1 MQKRFMTNTMGR
13 PMRRVMAWKSLLVA
27 AAIGCSPKPDAKEAV
42 ARLEQVLAAS
52 PQSVPL
58 QLTVAAARTNDAA
71 AGVIALQEAR
81 RQPGLTADQ
90 LQAVEQASQAI
101 VSSLVRRA
109 ADGDARAM
117 AQLEAIER
125 SRSQ

>member
-1 MQKRFMTNTMGR
+1 MNGRAEGFM
-13 PMRRVMAWKSLLVA
+13 MRTWACCVGLAVAWVLGPT
-27 AAIGCSPKPDAKEAV
+27 GCSRKPDATSAV
-42 ARLEQVLAAS
+42 SELERVLAAA

-58 QLTVAAARTNDAA
+58 QVAVAAARTNDAA
-71 AGVIALQEAR
+71 SGVIALQEAR

-90 LQAVEQASQAI
+90 LQVVEQAAQLI
-101 VSSLVRRA
+101 VADLVRRA
-109 ADGDARAM
+109 ADGDARAK